1 MKLYYIEC
9 GDELIADAKETLNY
23 AQELANDE
31 ERCVE
36 VYNWAPGCH
45 KHNSLYL
52 ALQPETVSDTPM
64 AEMYG
69 G

>member
-1 MKLYYIEC
+1 MKLYYIEN
-9 GDELIADAKETLNY
+9 GDELISDARETLNY
-23 AQELANDE
+23 AQALANHQKYP
-31 ERCVE
+31 VE

-52 ALQPETVSDTPM
+52 VLTPECVDTPM
-64 AEMYG
+64 ADIYG